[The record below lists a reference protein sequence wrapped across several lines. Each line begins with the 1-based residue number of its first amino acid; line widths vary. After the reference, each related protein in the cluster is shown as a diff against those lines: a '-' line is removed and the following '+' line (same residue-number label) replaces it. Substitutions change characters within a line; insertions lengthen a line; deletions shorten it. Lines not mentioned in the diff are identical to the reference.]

1 MLNLPFRRA
10 KLIDGKTR
18 DHSKENL
25 DSVPGD
31 LRASESYS
39 SLERPVSESTENV
52 GSLHD
57 PSNTQELVDF
67 NIDTN
72 RKTNRHTNTL
82 RSMIRRKECKVTRVE
97 AVLYDSPCSLSKAI
111 CRIEVNC
118 NGETKIGDLGYQE
131 VQEVEGGQEALK
143 RFRPQWG

>member
-1 MLNLPFRRA
+1 M
-10 KLIDGKTR
+10 R

-25 DSVPGD
+25 DSVSGN
-31 LRASESYS
+31 LRASESYP
-39 SLERPVSESTENV
+39 SLERPDSESTENV
-52 GSLHD
+52 GSPHD
-57 PSNTQELVDF
+57 PSNIRELVNF

-72 RKTNRHTNTL
+72 RKSNRHTNTL
-82 RSMIRRKECKVTRVE
+82 RSIIRRKECKIIRVE

-111 CRIEVNC
+111 CRVEVNC
-118 NGETKIGDLGYQE
+118 NGETKIGDLEYWE